1 MCQHK
6 FFEFSTAISRIT
18 RRIKNNGP
26 YRGGVG
32 RGRGVGLGVAV
43 RDGSV
48 VGVRYRLAV
57 LISQLGF
64 DGGILPGSYKSI
76 DLVGSALHRYV
87 HGLQCL

>member
-1 MCQHK
+1 M
-6 FFEFSTAISRIT
+6 R
-18 RRIKNNGP
+18 NNGP

-32 RGRGVGLGVAV
+32 RGRGVGLGVALGVAV